1 VQIKKPREA
10 NWEHVKFLVMQMKN
24 AKHEKMMEKVDCQH
38 KFETTISKWRKILR
52 PIMKEGCS
60 EHVKNDFT
68 CKDKWSSITS
78 NFKKKF
84 DFMAS
89 IGQNQDY

>member
-1 VQIKKPREA
+1 MGTCKNLSFYA
-10 NWEHVKFLVMQMKN
+10 NQKSKTQKN
-24 AKHEKMMEKVDCQH
+24 DGKVDRQH
-38 KFETTISKWRKILR
+38 KFETIVSKWRKILTLA
-52 PIMKEGCS
+52 MKECCL
-60 EHVKNDFT
+60 EHVKNGLT

>member
-1 VQIKKPREA
+1 MQIRKPQEA
-10 NWEHVKFLVMQMKN
+10 NWEHVKILAFMRIKK
-24 AKHEKMMEKVDCQH
+24 AKHKKMMAKVDCQH
-38 KFETTISKWRKILR
+38 KFETIVSKWRKILTLV
-52 PIMKEGCS
+52 MTECCL
-60 EHVKNDFT
+60 EHVKNGL
-68 CKDKWSSITS
+68 TS